1 MHSNDFGNAVFYA
14 IPICCFHLV
23 DKSATKDTQAKGV
36 EASGIQVSAT
46 PQRDLHQC
54 QLPSQS
60 LKRVKEETDWFS
72 SDQYRMHEQQWYGS
86 AEADEWVE
94 VPEKELSA
102 SVPVKTEET
111 ASSSKGK
118 SNAPASGSKG
128 KGKQS
133 GQRQWLVHGNTVGQ
147 SATRRMERGE
157 TTDHCATCWAMI

>member
-1 MHSNDFGNAVFYA
+1 MHSNGFGNAVFYA
-14 IPICCFHLV
+14 IPYVAFTLVIHLPLRTPKPKASKPV
-23 DKSATKDTQAKGV
+23 ASKSVPPTKRPSPV
-36 EASGIQVSAT
+36 
-46 PQRDLHQC
+46 P
-54 QLPSQS
+54 LPSQS

-94 VPEKELSA
+94 VPEEELSA
-102 SVPVKTEET
+102 SVPVKTEEA

-133 GQRQWLVHGNTVGQ
+133 GQRSGWFNKMAILL
-147 SATRRMERGE
+147 ARMQRGE
-157 TTDHCATCWAMI
+157 WKEVKLLTTAQLAGQ